1 MILDFVSL
9 LWRIVETAFICF
21 TKSTCE
27 NNNENKETLQKV
39 LQVLDMYFNEICE
52 IDKSV
57 FNAARIT
64 KLYGTTARKG
74 NSSEQRPHRE
84 SKVLRAPS
92 ISQTNINQCTF
103 DLWLLGRAQQ
113 AYLKQRECIKS
124 FWRQRPLACAQFIC
138 PGPYPVNTSWAN
150 DAWRHPHNLMNT
162 LFKSVKYL
170 PKR

>member
-1 MILDFVSL
+1 MADSGKGFHL
-9 LWRIVETAFICF
+9 LYKIN
-21 TKSTCE
+21 CE

-92 ISQTNINQCTF
+92 VIKETPLVLLQKVALLLPQPEKGYLCEINP
-103 DLWLLGRAQQ
+103 
-113 AYLKQRECIKS
+113 KS
-124 FWRQRPLACAQFIC
+124 RRK
-138 PGPYPVNTSWAN
+138 PYKH
-150 DAWRHPHNLMNT
+150 D
-162 LFKSVKYL
+162 
-170 PKR
+170 